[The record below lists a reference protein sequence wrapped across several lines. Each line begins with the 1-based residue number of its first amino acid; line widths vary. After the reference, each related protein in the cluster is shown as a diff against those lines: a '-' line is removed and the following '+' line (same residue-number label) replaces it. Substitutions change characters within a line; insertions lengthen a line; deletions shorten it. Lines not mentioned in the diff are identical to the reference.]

1 MLDDQDNFVRL
12 PNERLIYSSPP
23 RTSVSL
29 TPPSGYKGAEKLSIQ
44 SSAGC
49 IHLTNQRVSIH
60 LHPCLSTML
69 TLDRLSTFQHPKA
82 MTSSP
87 SRHLS

>member
-1 MLDDQDNFVRL
+1 MLDDQEGFVRL

-60 LHPCLSTML
+60 LYPCLSVML
-69 TLDRLSTFQHPKA
+69 TLARLSIFLHPEP